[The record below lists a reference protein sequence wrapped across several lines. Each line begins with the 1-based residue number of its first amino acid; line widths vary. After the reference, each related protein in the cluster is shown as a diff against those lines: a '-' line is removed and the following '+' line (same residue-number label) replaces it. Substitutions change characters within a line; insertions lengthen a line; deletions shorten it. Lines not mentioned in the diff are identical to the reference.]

1 MANNFDNFTHTLFNE
16 AKFLLEKA
24 KLSSGKPDIESAYL
38 HSSLLLGMSA
48 LEAYV
53 NGISLELIEGGF
65 ELNLNEKALI
75 SEKDIIFN
83 KGTFQLGTKLKMH
96 RLIDRIDFIYCK
108 YSNKSISTQDI
119 WNQNI
124 KQTIKLRNDLV
135 HPKSELTITYSQV
148 ESALQNILQT
158 IDVLYKAVYKTHV
171 PIFNYDLL
179 STLTE

>member
-1 MANNFDNFTHTLFNE
+1 MTSNFDNFTNTLFNE

-24 KLSSGKPDIESAYL
+24 KYSTEKPDVECSYL
-38 HSSLLLGMSA
+38 HASLLLGMSA

-65 ELNLNEKALI
+65 DLSLNEKALI
-75 SEKDIIFN
+75 SERDIIFN
-83 KGTFQLGTKLKMH
+83 KGSFQLGTKLKMQ

-108 YSNKSISTQDI
+108 YSNKSISSQDT

-135 HPKSELTITYSQV
+135 HPKSELCITYNQV
-148 ESALQNILQT
+148 ESALKNILQT

-171 PIFNYDLL
+171 PILNYGLL
-179 STLTE
+179 STLAE

>member
-1 MANNFDNFTHTLFNE
+1 MTENFDNFSNILFNE

-24 KLSSGKPDIESAYL
+24 KLSSTPDIKSAYL

-53 NGISLELIEGGF
+53 NGIALELTEGSF
-65 ELNLNEKALI
+65 ELNINEIALL
-75 SEKDIIFN
+75 SEKEIIFDSGN
-83 KGTFQLGTKLKMH
+83 FQLWKKLKLK
-96 RLIDRIDFIYCK
+96 RFIDSIDFIYCK
-108 YSNKSISTQDI
+108 FSSKSISSQDT

-135 HPKSELTITYSQV
+135 HPKEEINITYKQV
-148 ESALQNILQT
+148 EISLQNILQT
-158 IDVLYKAVYKTHV
+158 IDILYKAVYKTHV
-171 PIFNYDLL
+171 PILNYNLM